1 VNIKNYDI
9 IILLSQ
15 ELIIDPS
22 NKIENLKIDPLC
34 MKLYMAEVAWQNSE
48 QKGEM
53 VLLGQLDIQMGKF
66 KVRL

>member
-1 VNIKNYDI
+1 
-9 IILLSQ
+9 
-15 ELIIDPS
+15 
-22 NKIENLKIDPLC
+22 